1 MTVRALLIEDDDTI
15 AEPLVEGLGRYGLM
29 VGHVGTGA
37 AGLEGPYG
45 DIVLLDLGLPD
56 MDGIDVCRRIRQVS
70 DVPIIMLTARGEEAD
85 RVLGLE
91 LGADDY
97 LAKPFSMRELIARIR
112 AVTRRTQRTATAA
125 ATTTATA
132 TAADPTLTATPPAA
146 PASAAV
152 QPPPREQEPLVVD
165 RRTHQVWVGG
175 TPVTLTPKEFELLAL
190 LTEDP
195 GAVYSRQQILDRVW
209 DPHFHGPTKTLDVH
223 VATLRRKL
231 GDPAWIQ
238 TLRGVGFRLAV
249 HPGVPSGVPSGM
261 PGIPGIPGMPG
272 VPEAARP

>member
-1 MTVRALLIEDDDTI
+1 MTVRALLIEDDETI

-56 MDGIDVCRRIRQVS
+56 MDGIDVCRGIRQVS

-112 AVTRRTQRTATAA
+112 AVTRRSQRTATAP
-125 ATTTATA
+125 TA
-132 TAADPTLTATPPAA
+132 PAA
-146 PASAAV
+146 PAATAPDPAVAPPPAA

-165 RRTHQVWVGG
+165 RRTRQVWVGG
-175 TPVTLTPKEFELLAL
+175 APVSLTPKEFELLAL

-249 HPGVPSGVPSGM
+249 HSGVPEGS
-261 PGIPGIPGMPG
+261 PSG